1 MPYQNFL
8 REGAGSM
15 VKTASNHS
23 KAHMDDMNKKAAAAH
38 KKQTIERIKAFLKQS
53 EEYFDVQDR
62 LEQAY
67 SEAGLANA
75 MRWTVQRLQGYYD
88 YNDGREAEV
97 VEAQV
102 EAFEAGN
109 EEIDDPRCVMSYYVR
124 LAYQR
129 IQEQIDTSPIYQEK
143 GMVTRGIFL
152 NKQKRLGGYQDKQET
167 RQDISVNVTFGDGV
181 DASDFK

>member
-1 MPYQNFL
+1 M
-8 REGAGSM
+8 A
-15 VKTASNHS
+15 KTASNHS
-23 KAHMDDMNKKAAAAH
+23 KAHMDDMNEKAARAH
-38 KKQTIERIKAFLKQS
+38 RLQTIAKTQACITCSEAYFIK
-53 EEYFDVQDR
+53 QDA
-62 LEQAY
+62 LGQAY

-75 MRWTVQRLQGYYD
+75 MSWPLGRLQRYYD
-88 YNDGREAEV
+88 YNDGREDDA
-97 VEAQV
+97 VEELV
-102 EAFEAGN
+102 EQFQSGV
-109 EEIDDPRCVMSYYVR
+109 EIMDPLAVMSYYVR

>member
-1 MPYQNFL
+1 MAYQKKNPSAEE
-8 REGAGSM
+8 R
-15 VKTASNHS
+15 
-23 KAHMDDMNKKAAAAH
+23 KAHMDNMQKKAAAAH
-38 KKQTIERIKAFLKQS
+38 RKQTIEKIKAFLKES
-53 EEYFDVQDR
+53 EEYFDTQDR

-102 EAFEAGN
+102 EAFEADD

-152 NKQKRLGGYQDKQET
+152 NKQKRLGGYQDKFEQK
-167 RQDISVNVTFGDGV
+167 QDISVNVTFGDGA
-181 DASDFK
+181 DADCWK

>member
-1 MPYQNFL
+1 MAYQKKNP
-8 REGAGSM
+8 
-15 VKTASNHS
+15 TAEER
-23 KAHMDDMNKKAAAAH
+23 KAHMDNMNKKAAAAH
-38 KKQTIERIKAFLKQS
+38 RKQTIERIKAFLKQS

-167 RQDISVNVTFGDGV
+167 RHDISVNVTFGDGV

>member
-1 MPYQNFL
+1 MAYQKKNPSAAE
-8 REGAGSM
+8 R
-15 VKTASNHS
+15 
-23 KAHMDDMNKKAAAAH
+23 KAHMDNMNKKAAQAH
-38 KKQTIERIKAFLKQS
+38 KRQTIERIKAFLKDS
-53 EEYFDVQDR
+53 EAYFDQQDAEG
-62 LEQAY
+62 LAY

-75 MRWTVQRLQGYYD
+75 LRWTVQRLQGYYD
-88 YNDGREAEV
+88 YNDGREGEV

-109 EEIDDPRCVMSYYVR
+109 EEIEDPRCVFSYYVR

-167 RQDISVNVTFGDGV
+167 RSDISVNVTFGDGV
-181 DASDFK
+181 DPSDFK

>member
-1 MPYQNFL
+1 M
-8 REGAGSM
+8 A
-15 VKTASNHS
+15 KTASNHS

-38 KKQTIERIKAFLKQS
+38 KKQTIERIKAFLEKS
-53 EEYFDVQDR
+53 ENYFDVQDR

-75 MRWTVQRLQGYYD
+75 MRWTLGRLQRYYD
-88 YNDGREAEV
+88 YNGGCEDEE

-102 EAFEAGN
+102 DAFEAGN
-109 EEIDDPRCVMSYYVR
+109 EEIDDPRCVFSYYVR

-129 IQEQIDTSPIYQEK
+129 IQEQIDTSPIYREK

>member
-1 MPYQNFL
+1 MAEKKADP
-8 REGAGSM
+8 A
-15 VKTASNHS
+15 HS
-23 KAHMDDMNKKAAAAH
+23 KEHMDKMH
-38 KKQTIERIKAFLKQS
+38 KKRSEAAKRQMLEKVKIFQQKAN
-53 EEYFDVQDR
+53 EYFQQQDEGE
-62 LEQAY
+62 LAY

-75 MRWTVQRLQGYYD
+75 MGWTVRRMQNYYD
-88 YNDGREAEV
+88 INDSKSDEAV
-97 VEAQV
+97 DAQV
-102 EAFEAGN
+102 AAFENGGTVD
-109 EEIDDPRCVMSYYVR
+109 EPTVVMSHFVR

-167 RQDISVNVTFGDGV
+167 RQDVSVNVTFGDGV